1 MKKHFASICSRRL
14 LCTLALFS
22 QGSALASP
30 LDMSYGGRLANSQG
44 IAVSGPVNLEVRF
57 YRTQTGGTSLNTN
70 ALQFPATPMEDGVFD
85 LTLSNSGASAVGTY
99 FDGLNETWIEVKD
112 TSNNVTY
119 PRQRLTSVPYAMRV
133 PVDSSSLAFNA
144 SGQLTVN
151 PSWAPT
157 TLYSGTSVVGTSD
170 GTATPAQGTI
180 RGANAIGTNISG
192 APLIIA
198 AGNGTGLGSSGS
210 VRIQTAPGSTTGATA
225 NTLSTA
231 LIVSPNGSVGI
242 GIGDGTPSAKLQVNG
257 TIAAKGLKNSVQ
269 TLKIP
274 SGTTSLA
281 SDGSGVFVITVD
293 DNTESTIGTITGCNS
308 GAVAQGQTVIFV
320 VASLGSGSGSG
331 NGKLTFTDY
340 PISGALAADQMVL
353 RAGDTNPGLIFE
365 QTSPI
370 ASNPEKYF
378 PGSTFT
384 LLCTNIKSVLAW
396 VEVARSGNTN

>member
-1 MKKHFASICSRRL
+1 M
-14 LCTLALFS
+14 
-22 QGSALASP
+22 ASP

-57 YRTQTGGTSLNTN
+57 YRTQTGGTALNAN
-70 ALQFPATPMEDGVFD
+70 AFSFPATPLEDGVFD
-85 LTLSNSGASAVGTY
+85 LTLSNGAASAVGTF

-112 TSNNVTY
+112 ASNNVTY

-133 PVDSSSLAFNA
+133 PVDTSSLTFNA

-151 PSWAPT
+151 PAWAPT

-170 GTATPAQGTI
+170 GSATPVQGTI
-180 RGANAIGTNISG
+180 RGANALGKDISG
-192 APLIIA
+192 ASLIIA

-210 VRIQTAPGSTTGATA
+210 VRIQTAPGSTSGNTA

-231 LIVSPNGSVGI
+231 LIVSPNGNVGI
-242 GIGDGTPSAKLQVNG
+242 GIDRTPTAKLEVNG
-257 TIAAKGLKNSVQ
+257 TVAAKAIKNSVQ

-274 SGTTSLA
+274 SGTTSIT
-281 SDGSGVFVITVD
+281 SDGSGVFVISVED
-293 DNTESTIGTITGCNS
+293 DTTSTIEKILGCNS

-320 VASLGSGSGSG
+320 VASLGSTLG

-340 PISGALAADQMVL
+340 PITGTLATDQMIL
-353 RAGDTNPGLIFE
+353 RAGDSSPGLIFE
-365 QTSPI
+365 QTPI
-370 ASNPEKYF
+370 AINAEKYF